1 MKHLR
6 KSNGLMVAL
15 QDVFL
20 FSVYRIQ
27 CQERGE
33 TAMHETHNLQVHLRK
48 EASQG
53 KELEW
58 HLTKKEIDVFDLN
71 LLLILLAAVFIASN
85 QFLSAGAGSLILTSF
100 SRLSHT
106 PVLLVLMTFLA
117 APVSVYIGAKSEDY
131 RDVFLVNVLF
141 ISLLLTLSMYGKIMT
156 KPLLLQIRHILFFG
170 PEFPPLLLQIRH
182 ILFFGLN
189 FRVDRLTFL
198 LVVAATVIWLLA
210 MVFGHRYIKAEEK
223 NRSRFYSAMIITYGC
238 VMGGMMANDLF
249 TMFLFFEMMYLSCY
263 FIVSHSQTEEALSAG
278 NRYIY
283 MGIVGGLSMFL
294 GISLIYA
301 STRTL
306 MISEI
311 RMGLEAAWAGNS
323 LILTVAIVSFLIGF
337 IIKAAI
343 FPLHFWLPNAHASA
357 PSPASAVLSGMVIK
371 VYIFSIMK
379 FLFIV
384 VGMDLFIAMG
394 LLGIFAPLAVVGMIM
409 GSVFAIGQ
417 TELKKM
423 LAYSTVAQVG
433 YMLLGIGLMSRL
445 GLAASMFHIITHALM
460 KSALFLSAGA
470 ILYQTGKK
478 KIKDFNGLGYQMPV
492 TMGVFTVGA
501 LSMIGIPGFNGF
513 MSKWYL
519 GMAAL
524 EAGKPVF
531 VLMILVSS
539 FLNAMYY
546 LPIVIAAFLKEDP
559 AKETR
564 VSLDQIPLN
573 MMAPLVLLAAGCIL
587 FGLFPQLVMGFIQ
600 SAIASFYL

>member
-1 MKHLR
+1 
-6 KSNGLMVAL
+6 MVAL
-15 QDVFL
+15 QDAFL
-20 FSVYRIQ
+20 FEVFRIR

-33 TAMHETHNLQVHLRK
+33 TGMHETHNLQVHLRK

-106 PVLLVLMTFLA
+106 PLLLVLMTFLA
-117 APVSVYIGAKSEDY
+117 APVSVCIGAKSEDY

-156 KPLLLQIRHILFFG
+156 K
-170 PEFPPLLLQIRH
+170 PLLLQIRH

-249 TMFLFFEMMYLSCY
+249 TMFLFFEIMYLSCY

-294 GISLIYA
+294 GICLIYA

-311 RMGLEAAWAGNS
+311 RMGLEAAWAGNT

>member
-1 MKHLR
+1 
-6 KSNGLMVAL
+6 MVAL

-20 FSVYRIQ
+20 FAVYRIQ
-27 CQERGE
+27 RQERGE
-33 TAMHETHNLQVHLRK
+33 TAMHDTHNLQVHLRK
-48 EASQG
+48 EVPQG

-58 HLTKKEIDVFDLN
+58 HLIKKEIDVFDLN
-71 LLLILLAAVFIASN
+71 LLLILLAALFIASN

-106 PVLLVLMTFLA
+106 PLLLVLMTFAA
-117 APVSVYIGAKSEDY
+117 APVSAFIGAKSEDY

-141 ISLLLTLSMYGKIMT
+141 ISLLLILSLFGPIMT
-156 KPLLLQIRHILFFG
+156 KPLLLQI
-170 PEFPPLLLQIRH
+170 PH

-238 VMGGMMANDLF
+238 VVGGMMANDLF

-263 FIVSHSQTEEALSAG
+263 FIVSHSQTEEALRAG

-301 STRTL
+301 YTRTL

-311 RMGLEAAWAGNS
+311 RMGLEAVWAGNS

-478 KIKDFNGLGYQMPV
+478 KISDFNGLGYQMPV
-492 TMGVFTVGA
+492 TMGVFTIGA

>member
-1 MKHLR
+1 MHDTHHL
-6 KSNGLMVAL
+6 
-15 QDVFL
+15 DVRL
-20 FSVYRIQ
+20 R
-27 CQERGE
+27 EEAHRG
-33 TAMHETHNLQVHLRK
+33 NQ
-48 EASQG
+48 
-53 KELEW
+53 LEW
-58 HLTKKEIDVFDLN
+58 HLSKKDMDVFDLN
-71 LLLILLAAVFIASN
+71 LI
-85 QFLSAGAGSLILTSF
+85 LILTAAAFMAGSQFLFHGSGSLVMAFF
-100 SRLSHT
+100 SQLPYI
-106 PVLLVLMTFLA
+106 PVLLVLLIFTA
-117 APVSVYIGAKSEDY
+117 APIGVYIGSKSEDY
-131 RDVFLVNVLF
+131 RDVFLVNVVF
-141 ISLLLTLSMYGKIMT
+141 IALLLVLAMYGQIVAG
-156 KPLLLQIRHILFFG
+156 PQLLRI
-170 PEFPPLLLQIRH
+170 PH

-249 TMFLFFEMMYLSCY
+249 TMFLFFEIMYLSCY

-294 GISLIYA
+294 GICLIYA
-301 STRTL
+301 YTRTL
-306 MISEI
+306 MISDI
-311 RMGLEAAWAGNS
+311 RMGLEAAWAGNT
-323 LILTVAIVSFLIGF
+323 LILTVAIISFLIGF

-433 YMLLGIGLMSRL
+433 YMLLGIGLMSRM

-478 KIKDFNGLGYQMPV
+478 KISDFNGLGYQMPV